1 MKIVNIT
8 YRQVGDYKIPNLT
21 LPVGEKEIKLGK
33 WGRAHGL
40 YLQKNKQVIFTQL
53 FSAGKLWSHLAE
65 IDKQAEDLFNTLVT
79 QIAKA
84 ENVTEKLKETN
95 QLEWVQRMNNIH
107 QRVTEIV
114 NRELIY
120 S

>member
-1 MKIVNIT
+1 MNIT
-8 YRQVGDYKIPNLT
+8 YRQIGDYKIPNLT

-53 FSAGKLWSHLAE
+53 FSAGKLWSHLVE
-65 IDKQAEDLFNTLVT
+65 IDKQAEELFDTLVT

-84 ENVTEKLKETN
+84 ENITEKLKETN

-120 S
+120 N

>member
-1 MKIVNIT
+1 MNIT

-21 LPVGEKEIKLGK
+21 LPTEAKEIRLGK

-40 YLQKNKQVIFTQL
+40 YLQKHKQVFFTQL
-53 FSAGKLWSHLAE
+53 FSAGALWSHLAE
-65 IDKQAEDLFNTLVT
+65 IYKQAEELFNTLVT

-84 ENVTEKLKETN
+84 ENITEELKENN

-107 QRVTEIV
+107 QRATEVV

>member
-1 MKIVNIT
+1 M
-8 YRQVGDYKIPNLT
+8 
-21 LPVGEKEIKLGK
+21 PVGEKEIKLGK

-40 YLQKNKQVIFTQL
+40 YLQKNKQVFFTQL
-53 FSAGKLWSHLAE
+53 FSAGKLWSHLVE
-65 IDKQAEDLFNTLVT
+65 IDKQAEELFDTLVT

-84 ENVTEKLKETN
+84 ENVTEELKETN

-107 QRVTEIV
+107 QRATEVV

-120 S
+120 A